1 MNITK
6 KTVALALLAAPLCH
20 ATVDQLTFQAIES
33 YLKKPQPHS
42 YVDYQSFEALCKH
55 ANGLF
60 TAEQYEEAIA
70 FYKQALALNPT
81 CAQIF
86 FNLGQ
91 ALYHAKKY
99 SEALYAYKKT
109 VQHKKDH
116 YRAYVQI
123 AKVMMDVK
131 QTKDAIEPLKQ
142 SLILEP
148 NNPDARLLLSKAY
161 SECNRFDDSIKTISE
176 GLTLEP
182 GHINMRFELANIYNT
197 INRLDESLEIYK
209 SLDRQLPKN
218 PSILYN
224 IAFTY
229 KKLGDLPTALPYYNQ
244 VLELDPNHSEALFSR
259 GLAYLVIGDFER
271 GWHGYEWRY
280 SRPSQGSLRSYS
292 EPRWDGSDLN
302 GKTILIHAEQGLGD
316 TFQFIRYAKL
326 IKEKNG
332 TVIVAVQ
339 KPLVTLM
346 KRCKGVDQV
355 ISLDDTP
362 PHFDVHSP
370 MLSLPYVMKTR
381 IDTVPNEIPYLHAD
395 EKLVAEWKEKLA
407 ADKNF
412 KIGICWQGND
422 NYATPMLRA
431 TVAQKSVHPKEFEPI
446 CSVPGVS
453 IYSLQKMTGTDQLKE
468 IPNTMHIKTFDGDFD
483 QSHGR
488 FMDTAAVIKNLDLV
502 ITVDTSVSHLASGLG
517 TPTWILLPNPADWR
531 WMIDRNDSPWY
542 PNVTRLFKQP
552 TPGDW
557 KSMIAEV
564 TDELKKHIARK

>member
-1 MNITK
+1 MRIVK
-6 KTVALALLAAPLCH
+6 KETFLLFTIPFCH
-20 ATVDQLTFQAIES
+20 ATNPITFKAIEN

-42 YVDYQSFEALCKH
+42 YVDYQSFEALSKH

-60 TAEQYEEAIA
+60 TLEEYEEAIA

-91 ALYHAKKY
+91 SLYHARKY
-99 SEALYAYKKT
+99 PEALYAYKKT
-109 VQHKKDH
+109 IQHKRDH

-123 AKVMMDVK
+123 AKVMIDVK
-131 QTKDAIEPLKQ
+131 QSSDAIEPLKQ
-142 SLILEP
+142 ALILEP
-148 NNPDARLLLSKAY
+148 NNPDARLLLARAY
-161 SECNRFDDSIKTISE
+161 NDKNRHHDAIKIITE
-176 GLTLEP
+176 GLALEP
-182 GHINMRFELANIYNT
+182 THVNMRFELGNLYNIV
-197 INRLDESLEIYK
+197 NRLEESLAIYEE
-209 SLDRQLPKN
+209 LDRQLPNN

-224 IAFTY
+224 IAFTH
-229 KKLGDLPTALPYYNQ
+229 KKMGDLPKALPYYNR
-244 VLELDPNHSEALFSR
+244 VLELDPNHNEALFSR
-259 GLAYLVIGDFER
+259 GLAYLVIGDFEK

-280 SRPSQGSLRSYS
+280 SRPSQGSLRTYPQ
-292 EPRWDGSDLN
+292 PRWDGSDLE

-332 TVIVAVQ
+332 IVIAAVQ
-339 KPLVTLM
+339 KPLVTLL
-346 KRCKGVDQV
+346 KNCKHIDQV

-362 PHFDVHSP
+362 PPFDVHSP
-370 MLSLPYVMKTR
+370 LLSLPYVMKTR
-381 IDTVPNEIPYLHAD
+381 LDTVPCEIPYLYPNED
-395 EKLVAEWKEKLA
+395 LVQEWRQKLA
-407 ADKNF
+407 EDKNF

-422 NYATPMLRA
+422 NYATPLLRT
-431 TVAQKSVHPKEFEPI
+431 TVAQKSVHLKELAPFCQI
-446 CSVPGVS
+446 PGVS
-453 IYSLQKMTGTDQLKE
+453 VYSLQKTTGTEQLQE
-468 IPNTMHIKTFDGDFD
+468 LPDGMRILTFDGDFD

-502 ITVDTSVSHLASGLG
+502 ITVDTSISHLASALG
-517 TPTWILLPNPADWR
+517 TPTWIMLPNPADWR

-557 KSMIAEV
+557 QSMIQEV
-564 TDELKKHIARK
+564 AGELKKHITKA

>member
-1 MNITK
+1 MNNK
-6 KTVALALLAAPLCH
+6 SFPFVLSLLAMLPCNANKQ
-20 ATVDQLTFQAIES
+20 VTFTAIEN

-42 YVDYQSFEALCKH
+42 YIDYQSFEALSKH

-60 TAEQYEEAIA
+60 TAEQYDEAIA

-91 ALYHAKKY
+91 TLYYAKKY
-99 SEALYAYKKT
+99 PEALYAYKKT
-109 VQHKKDH
+109 IQHKKDH
-116 YRAYVQI
+116 YRAYIQI
-123 AKVMMDVK
+123 GKVMTDVK
-131 QTKDAIEPLKQ
+131 QPGDAIEPFKQ
-142 SLILEP
+142 ALILNP
-148 NNPDARLLLSKAY
+148 NDPDTRLLLARVYNDKHLFNQAI
-161 SECNRFDDSIKTISE
+161 NVITD

-182 GHINMRFELANIYNT
+182 GHINLTFELANVYNT
-197 INRLDESLEIYK
+197 VNRLDESLAIYQD
-209 SLDRQLPKN
+209 LDRQLPNN

-229 KKLGDLPTALPYYNQ
+229 KKFGYLDQALPYYNK
-244 VLELDPNHSEALFSR
+244 VLELNPNHAEALFSR

-280 SRPSQGSLRSYS
+280 SRPSQGSLRSYP
-292 EPRWDGSDLN
+292 EPRWDGSDLQ

-332 TVIVAVQ
+332 IVIAAVQ

-346 KRCKGVDQV
+346 KRCKHIDQV

-370 MLSLPYVMKTR
+370 LLSLPYVLKTR
-381 IDTVPNEIPYLHAD
+381 LDTVPCEIPYLYAD
-395 EKLVAEWKEKLA
+395 EKLVADWKQKLS

-422 NYATPMLRA
+422 NYATPLLRA
-431 TVAQKSVHPKEFEPI
+431 TVAQKSVHPKEFAPI
-446 CSVPGVS
+446 CNVPGVS
-453 IYSLQKMTGTDQLKE
+453 VYSLQKTTGTDQLKDLPE
-468 IPNTMHIKTFDGDFD
+468 GVRIITFDGDFD
-483 QSHGR
+483 QSNGR
-488 FMDTAAVIKNLDLV
+488 FMDTAAVIKNLDLI
-502 ITVDTSVSHLASGLG
+502 ITVDTSISHLASGLG
-517 TPTWILLPNPADWR
+517 TPTWIMLPNPADWR

-542 PNVTRLFKQP
+542 PNITRLFKQP
-552 TPGDW
+552 MPGDW
-557 KSMIAEV
+557 QSMIKEV
-564 TDELKKHIARK
+564 AVELAKHIGKN